1 MRVAL
6 IAALAANG
14 VIGRDGALPWRLP
27 ADLARFK
34 KLTTGHPVVMGRK
47 THESIGRALPG
58 RLNLVLTRGGSH
70 FPGCETVASA
80 DAAIARAQREGA
92 SELWVIGGAAIY
104 EAFLPLADRLEL
116 THVEAEVEGDVRF
129 PALPAGVFELAAQEA
144 HPADE
149 RHEFAFRFATYRRA
163 G

>member
-1 MRVAL
+1 MLVAL

-34 KLTTGHPVVMGRK
+34 RLTTGHPVVMGRK

-58 RLNLVLTRGGSH
+58 RTNIVLTRGAAR
-70 FPGCETVASA
+70 FDGCETVASVE
-80 DAAIARAQREGA
+80 AAIERAQREGA

-104 EAFLPLADRLEL
+104 EAFLPRAERLEL
-116 THVEAEVEGDVRF
+116 THVEAEIEGDVRF
-129 PALPAGVFELAAQEA
+129 PPLPQGSFELVAQEA

-149 RHEFAFRFATYRRA
+149 RHEHAFRFATYRRA